1 MSVSTTGK
9 EIDPGGVEHP
19 AHYNQHPSGVECI
32 DIIKHHNLCV
42 GTAIKYLWRQG
53 LKDGEPS
60 EKDLRKAIEYI
71 QFEIDRLEGF
81 PKHAEPE
88 SWDRFEDIPLGMMFH
103 PKSMPGLILEKL
115 PKDLYA
121 VKVRPNAY
129 ADIAIV
135 VADHAPFVRAD
146 S

>member
-53 LKDGEPS
+53 LKAGEPS

-71 QFEIDRLEGF
+71 QFELERI
-81 PKHAEPE
+81 KEPTLE
-88 SWDRFEDIPLGMMFH
+88 MA
-103 PKSMPGLILEKL
+103 PGG
-115 PKDLYA
+115 
-121 VKVRPNAY
+121 
-129 ADIAIV
+129 V
-135 VADHAPFVRAD
+135 VNRVDGVTLL
-146 S
+146 